1 MLRIALALAAMG
13 SATAA
18 SAGTPWI
25 APTED
30 PYSAAAI
37 TSGRIVHAE
46 TRLERA
52 VANGSTLPEVRLNL
66 AQVYHATGRSAAA
79 TGLYQ
84 DVLAAP
90 DVELVLANGEV
101 AGSHALAQ
109 RGLAREGQF
118 ASR

>member
-1 MLRIALALAAMG
+1 MLRIAFALAAMA

-25 APTED
+25 APTDD

-37 TSGRIVHAE
+37 RNGRIAHAE

-52 VANGSTLPEVRLNL
+52 VQKGSAMPEVRLNL
-66 AQVYHATGRSAAA
+66 AQIYHATGRSSAAS
-79 TGLYQ
+79 GLYRE
-84 DVLAAP
+84 VLAMP
-90 DVELVLANGEV
+90 DVELVLPNGDV

-109 RGLAREGQF
+109 RGLAREGQL